1 MIPFFTTQP
10 WPCNKITN
18 IQKHLLPWQIT
29 LVSPWI
35 FTARKQI
42 LSHPETLCEGGSM
55 RKADK
60 IFHKLDAHESE
71 VKHPAIL
78 LCWKLKKSRRHLP
91 VEPVAEVFVDMV
103 WMNSV
108 TFSPPD
114 KFIDLNLSSHHLH
127 REPDIKH
134 LPLFHLPFPLIWNQ
148 ILQTPRYKCRPL
160 WYQSQA

>member
-1 MIPFFTTQP
+1 
-10 WPCNKITN
+10 
-18 IQKHLLPWQIT
+18 
-29 LVSPWI
+29 
-35 FTARKQI
+35 
-42 LSHPETLCEGGSM
+42 M

-91 VEPVAEVFVDMV
+91 AEPVAEVFVDMV

-108 TFSPPD
+108 TFSPPNE
-114 KFIDLNLSSHHLH
+114 FIDLDLSSHQLH

-148 ILQTPRYKCRPL
+148 ILQTPPL
-160 WYQSQA
+160 QVSPPMISISGLNWKGIFYSSHRKKTNMERRRNEDAYLEFLCKTV